1 MKSTLAAPR
10 SSATPAGESARRG
23 QPAAAYRHV
32 LLAGGAAHGTIAPPA
47 HTIQAIRDGLSL
59 RELLDLQEAL
69 DVPLAALAARIGI
82 SKATLHRRKQEGV
95 LTAAESDRVLRFA
108 RLIGQAAAVFGG
120 QDAARQW
127 LNAPQRGLAGA
138 VPLDYA
144 ETEAG
149 AREVE
154 RLLGR
159 IEHGVYS

>member
-1 MKSTLAAPR
+1 MS
-10 SSATPAGESARRG
+10 
-23 QPAAAYRHV
+23 
-32 LLAGGAAHGTIAPPA
+32 HGLILPPA
-47 HTIQAIRDGLSL
+47 HTIQAIRDGLPL

-69 DVPLAALAARIGI
+69 DVPLEALAARIGI

-108 RLIGQAAAVFGG
+108 RLIGQASAVFGG
-120 QDAARQW
+120 PDAARQW
-127 LNAPQRGLAGA
+127 LNAPQRGLAGV